1 MRKRRL
7 VLGSVLAVLTV
18 LTSFVTV
25 ASPAQA
31 YGNLT
36 LHWALVD
43 TDDCRRLAGNLTV
56 VAQAAG
62 CRLNDSVDGTFFKK
76 DAGGTALKVQLHDGS
91 GMVAKVEF
99 HPYGEKLWVYDTR
112 NDGDTVYFEP
122 FICPVGGTCYFDV
135 SYSAPGTSNA
145 IDYDV
150 FDFDV
155 PEGSKFDLWMWDNA
169 DETDS
174 LGTRHGGVT

>member
-7 VLGSVLAVLTV
+7 VLGSIFSILTV
-18 LTSFVTV
+18 LTSFVAV

-43 TDDCRRLAGNLTV
+43 TDDCRKLAGDLTV
-56 VAQAAG
+56 IAEANR
-62 CRLNDSVDGTFFKK
+62 CRLNDSADNTFFQK
-76 DAGGTALKVQLHDGS
+76 DAGGKALKAQLHDGN

-122 FICPVGGTCYFDV
+122 FICPVGGSCFFDV
-135 SYSAPGTSNA
+135 SYSALGTSDP
-145 IDYDV
+145 I
-150 FDFDV
+150 DFDV
-155 PEGSKFDLWMWDNA
+155 FNFELPEGSKFDLWIWDNA

-174 LGTRHGGVT
+174 LGTVHGGVA